1 MLDSYVTT
9 STFVCR
15 GEGVGGRA
23 LKFLIMGNFKGG
35 EGYGKSGECL
45 DCLSLDT
52 YRCFLTLLPLRK
64 TRI

>member
-15 GEGVGGRA
+15 GEGGVGGRA

-45 DCLSLDT
+45 DC
-52 YRCFLTLLPLRK
+52 
-64 TRI
+64 

>member
-15 GEGVGGRA
+15 GEGGVGGRA

-35 EGYGKSGECL
+35 RGVEKVESVWIV
-45 DCLSLDT
+45 D
-52 YRCFLTLLPLRK
+52 LL
-64 TRI
+64 TRIVVS

>member
-15 GEGVGGRA
+15 GEGGVGGRA

-35 EGYGKSGECL
+35 EGRRKSGECL
-45 DCLSLDT
+45 DC
-52 YRCFLTLLPLRK
+52 
-64 TRI
+64 